1 MADIK
6 ELMQVRRDKMQKLI
20 DNGVNVHPERYERTH
35 QIKEARELQEG
46 TKEDLKDLDDLAS
59 LMLDPNKNFDE
70 LRYLFYNDKKFRI
83 LNTPLISDN
92 EHLEL
97 EINN

>member
-35 QIKEARELQEG
+35 QIKEARELPELLRFKRFRG
-46 TKEDLKDLDDLAS
+46 TS
-59 LMLDPNKNFDE
+59 S
-70 LRYLFYNDKKFRI
+70 
-83 LNTPLISDN
+83 ISD
-92 EHLEL
+92 
-97 EINN
+97 

>member
-35 QIKEARELQEG
+35 QIKEARLDFLIKKAKESNIELSNIE
-46 TKEDLKDLDDLAS
+46 KIKYEA
-59 LMLDPNKNFDE
+59 
-70 LRYLFYNDKKFRI
+70 
-83 LNTPLISDN
+83 
-92 EHLEL
+92 
-97 EINN
+97 

>member
-35 QIKEARELQEG
+35 QIKKQQTDYKQYYRL
-46 TKEDLKDLDDLAS
+46 
-59 LMLDPNKNFDE
+59 
-70 LRYLFYNDKKFRI
+70 
-83 LNTPLISDN
+83 
-92 EHLEL
+92 
-97 EINN
+97 

>member
-35 QIKEARELQEG
+35 QIKEARELPDG
-46 TKEDLKDLDDLAS
+46 TKDVSIAGRVMSKRKLGKIYMQKVKYIKKLIKSRITSKFLQHEKLIRKG
-59 LMLDPNKNFDE
+59 KNV
-70 LRYLFYNDKKFRI
+70 
-83 LNTPLISDN
+83 
-92 EHLEL
+92 
-97 EINN
+97 

>member
-35 QIKEARELQEG
+35 QIKEARELPDG
-46 TKEDLKDLDDLAS
+46 TKDVSIAGRVMSKRKLGKISFLDLRDLEGFHWSKRRNIYNSSRRKITSS
-59 LMLDPNKNFDE
+59 L
-70 LRYLFYNDKKFRI
+70 
-83 LNTPLISDN
+83 
-92 EHLEL
+92 
-97 EINN
+97 

>member
-35 QIKEARELQEG
+35 TIKDARELPDG
-46 TKEDLKDLDDLAS
+46 TKDVSIAGRVMSKRKLGKRFRRTS
-59 LMLDPNKNFDE
+59 SIS
-70 LRYLFYNDKKFRI
+70 YKKRRFRRRCI
-83 LNTPLISDN
+83 
-92 EHLEL
+92 
-97 EINN
+97 